1 MTLVCWI
8 PILAILHFPFSESQ
22 GDGQT
27 SNLSGFWSLFTIF
40 GSVSILVAAYR
51 LFGYWTKS
59 LQILADADGL
69 NFVFRNPYDNA
80 SLKWSEIGDVTSDY
94 YSKGRRSLAVTKAAG
109 TKVLFEHE
117 KQHPLEVDAAVDA
130 IRIALENHAMPGWS
144 KFGDRA
150 RSEQKLSWMNQIVRA
165 PARAYFSRLVG
176 TVLIAMVWMWMFPPM
191 EFVSHLAAY
200 ADNTGGP
207 LLAPLLFLLVP
218 AWALLRII
226 AAVLGFFSGRIGVYA
241 DTSGLAVRNT
251 VFGRPTY
258 VSYARLGSVEVSE
271 GKIAWLA
278 KIILRSVASH
288 RELISTFPMS
298 QSQVHEFARKI
309 QETAA
314 SSGTGVAFN
323 ANNQSSLSARDSL
336 TG

>member
-1 MTLVCWI
+1 M
-8 PILAILHFPFSESQ
+8 AILHLPFSESQ

-27 SNLSGFWSLFTIF
+27 STLSGFWLLFTVF

-51 LFGYWTKS
+51 LFGYWARS

-80 SLKWSEIGDVTSDY
+80 SLKWSEIGDVTSDHH
-94 YSKGRRSLAVTKAAG
+94 SKGRRNLAVTKAAG

-144 KFGDRA
+144 QFGDRA
-150 RSEQKLSWMNQIVRA
+150 QSEQKLSWMNQIVRA

-176 TVLIAMVWMWMFPPM
+176 SVLIAMVWMWIFPPM

-207 LLAPLLFLLVP
+207 LLVPLLFLLVP

-226 AAVLGFFSGRIGVYA
+226 AAVLGFLLGRIGVYA

-271 GKIAWLA
+271 GKIVWLA
-278 KIILRSVASH
+278 KILLRSAASH

-298 QSQVHEFARKI
+298 QSQAHDFARKI
-309 QETAA
+309 RETVA
-314 SSGTGVAFN
+314 SSGTGVAFH